1 MGNYCMES
9 QKKVVIIGGGVVGL
23 CSAYYLH
30 AAGHH
35 VVVLERS
42 SKDDKKGC
50 SFGNAGYV
58 CPSHFV
64 PLAAPGMINKGLM
77 WMLDPESPFYV
88 RPRFNKELLNW
99 LIEFK
104 KATGLNRVEK
114 AIPALKDLGVLS
126 RELFSELESSL
137 DFSLETKGLIMMCQ
151 DQKTL
156 DKEAALAVRAK
167 ELGLEAKVLSSEDI
181 SKLQPKLLFSGAGG
195 VLYPGDAH
203 LTPIQL
209 MKALREDLCDKG
221 VVFVNDVEATG
232 FEINGDKLTA
242 VLTTNGKYMA
252 DDFVLTAGSWS
263 PLLAKELGINLP
275 IQVGKGYSLTVEGM
289 GELLD
294 VPGILVEGKV
304 AVTPMENDLRF
315 AGTMEIVGYEN
326 RINSKRISGMIKTI
340 VKSYPQIDIERI
352 KNTLPW
358 FGFRP
363 CSPDG
368 LPYIGRFNRYSNLI
382 AATGHA
388 MLGVSLSAA
397 TGKLVGE
404 IVSHRTSS
412 VALELFAPDRYN
424 R

>member
-1 MGNYCMES
+1 MES
-9 QKKVVIIGGGVVGL
+9 QKKVVIIGGGAVGL

-30 AAGHH
+30 GVGHH
-35 VVVLERS
+35 VTVLERS

-88 RPRFNKELLNW
+88 RPRLNKDLLKW
-99 LIEFK
+99 LLEFK
-104 KATGLNRVEK
+104 KATNLTRVDK
-114 AIPALKDLGVLS
+114 AIPALKDLGALS
-126 RELFSELESSL
+126 RELFDELENSL
-137 DFSLETKGLIMMCQ
+137 DFSLEKKGLIMMCQ

-156 DKEAALAVRAK
+156 DKEAMLAVRAK
-167 ELGLEAKVLSSEDI
+167 ELGLEARVLSNEDI
-181 SKLQPKLLFSGAGG
+181 SKLQPSLLFAGAGG

-203 LTPIQL
+203 LVPAQL
-209 MKALREDLCDKG
+209 MKALREDLGDKG
-221 VVFVNDVEATG
+221 IVFVNNTEATG
-232 FEINGDKLTA
+232 FEVIGDKLTA
-242 VLTTNGKYMA
+242 VLTANGKHVA

-263 PLLAKELGINLP
+263 PLLAKELGIKLP

-326 RINSKRISGMIKTI
+326 HINPKRINGMIKTI
-340 VKSYPQIDIERI
+340 AKAYPEIDIDRI
-352 KNTLPW
+352 KATSPW

-382 AATGHA
+382 AASGHA

-404 IVSHRTSS
+404 IVSDLAPS
-412 VALELFAPDRYN
+412 VTLDLFSPERYN